1 MSHRFL
7 LAISLFT
14 LVVSLTTSAQ
24 PKQLDYDNTSESW
37 SWEYNSEEGSGS
49 SFLGV
54 DIADVTAERLA
65 ELKLKEE
72 HGAEIIMVDQDAP
85 AGKAGIHEHDVIVS
99 LNGTAIDSAA
109 QLRRM
114 IKETPPGRVITL
126 GISRDGQSLTIKVQL
141 ADRRKSMAWQPK
153 MPDMPKMPEM
163 PTMPDFD
170 FPVSVVVVHSSARS
184 GLMVEN
190 ITNQLGDFFGVK
202 DGKGVLV
209 RSVEKGSRGEK
220 AGFHAG
226 DVVIKVN
233 DQPVHDTSDFTHALR
248 STSGNTAAVTVMRD
262 KREQNLTLTLPDKR
276 DSGSLL
282 EDTLNI
288 PEISAETEQAINRA
302 QEEIA
307 RISPAIAEKL
317 AQGAAQCEDAAKR
330 QQEREQRLRERQKRM
345 QEQQQKLRRELS
357 GEWTEI

>member
-1 MSHRFL
+1 
-7 LAISLFT
+7 
-14 LVVSLTTSAQ
+14 
-24 PKQLDYDNTSESW
+24 
-37 SWEYNSEEGSGS
+37 
-49 SFLGV
+49 
-54 DIADVTAERLA
+54 
-65 ELKLKEE
+65 
-72 HGAEIIMVDQDAP
+72 
-85 AGKAGIHEHDVIVS
+85 
-99 LNGTAIDSAA
+99 
-109 QLRRM
+109 
-114 IKETPPGRVITL
+114 
-126 GISRDGQSLTIKVQL
+126 
-141 ADRRKSMAWQPK
+141 
-153 MPDMPKMPEM
+153 
-163 PTMPDFD
+163 
-170 FPVSVVVVHSSARS
+170 
-184 GLMVEN
+184 
-190 ITNQLGDFFGVK
+190 
-202 DGKGVLV
+202 VLV